1 MADFKTWSQDS
12 LIEFASQSQT
22 EIVRLNNRYADVVRI
37 LSALTDDY
45 ATMADQFCCKPERNE
60 AYRNAR
66 ELLK

>member
-1 MADFKTWSQDS
+1 MPDFKSWSQENLARFCEES
-12 LIEFASQSQT
+12 HAET
-22 EIVRLNNRYADVVRI
+22 VRLNNRYADVVRI

-45 ATMADQFCCKPERNE
+45 ASLADQFCCKPERNE